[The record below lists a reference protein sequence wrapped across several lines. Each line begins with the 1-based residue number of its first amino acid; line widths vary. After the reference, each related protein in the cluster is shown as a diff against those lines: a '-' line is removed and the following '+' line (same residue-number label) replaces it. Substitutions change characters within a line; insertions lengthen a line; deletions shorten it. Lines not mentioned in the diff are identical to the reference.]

1 MKKLYLTLLCATAL
15 SLGASF
21 GQAKEDN
28 TMPPPP
34 PQMEQG
40 DHFKDMEK
48 HHEKM
53 QQKLAD
59 ELKLTDEQ
67 RTKAKEM
74 RKASREKMK
83 PLLDEMKKTREKMDN
98 LRQENMKAF
107 EEILTPEQKETF
119 AKIKEERKAKFEKM
133 KKGHRHHHRPM
144 PPLPME

>member
-15 SLGASF
+15 SLGASL
-21 GQAKEDN
+21 GQAKDDN
-28 TMPPPP
+28 TMPPP

-40 DHFKDMEK
+40 NHFKDMEK
-48 HHEKM
+48 HHEKI

-67 RTKAKEM
+67 RAKAKEM

-83 PLLDEMKKTREKMDN
+83 PLIDEMKKTREKMDN

-119 AKIKEERKAKFEKM
+119 TKIKEERKAKFEKM
-133 KKGHRHHHRPM
+133 KKGHRRHHRPM